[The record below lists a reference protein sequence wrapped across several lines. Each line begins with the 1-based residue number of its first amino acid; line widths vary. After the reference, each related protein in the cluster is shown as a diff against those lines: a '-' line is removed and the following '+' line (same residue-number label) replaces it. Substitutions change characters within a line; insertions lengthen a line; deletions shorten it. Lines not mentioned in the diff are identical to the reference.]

1 MALAIVSTRA
11 RLGMHAPLVTVEV
24 HLSNGL
30 PAFNI
35 VGLPDAAVRESK
47 ERVRSAIL
55 NSGFDFP
62 QRRITINLAPADL
75 PKDGGRFDLP
85 IAIGIL
91 AAAEQIPAAALEQ
104 MEYLGELALSGEL
117 RPVEGILPAAM
128 AATSAGQQL
137 MVPLANGAEA
147 SLPKGSRIF
156 ACQHLLQ
163 VCAHLKNAPPLAPYQ
178 PDPMSAWQAGD
189 RYPDLADVKGQHQA
203 KRALEVAAAG
213 KHNLL
218 MMGPP
223 GAGKSM
229 LAARLPGILPPMT
242 DAEMMETAAIHS
254 VARINQQPLAVRPIR
269 APHHTASGAALAGG
283 GSNPRPGEISLAHN
297 GILFLDELPEFP
309 RKVLEVLREPL
320 ETGEI
325 AISRAAQQVTY
336 PANFQLIAAL
346 NPCPCGKP
354 EQPPEGCN
362 NPQLCCNKYQSRISG
377 PLLDRIDMHIR
388 VNAMPI
394 SELQQLSEGECSTSV
409 RERVSLARHTQL
421 QRQGCANHDLN
432 TRQLNEV
439 CPLGSQDSQFLL
451 QAVERLG
458 LSARGYHRVL
468 KVARTLA
475 DLEQQ
480 ADLQKRHLSE
490 ALSYRALFQQA

>member
-1 MALAIVSTRA
+1 MALAIVKTRA
-11 RLGMHAPLVTVEV
+11 RVGMNAPLVTVEV

-55 NSGFDFP
+55 NSEFDFP

-91 AAAEQIPAAALEQ
+91 AASEQIPSSAVEAFEFV
-104 MEYLGELALSGEL
+104 GELALSGEL
-117 RPVEGILPAAM
+117 RPVEGVLTASIAACQAQHSLFVPRANAEE
-128 AATSAGQQL
+128 AA
-137 MVPLANGAEA
+137 VPQH
-147 SLPKGSRIF
+147 SRIF
-156 ACQHLLQ
+156 ACPHLLQ
-163 VCAHLKNAPPLAPYQ
+163 VCGQLKQPATSEPYQ
-178 PDPMSAWQAGD
+178 SNLQQNQQDIEA
-189 RYPDLADVKGQHQA
+189 YPDLEDVKGQHQA

-242 DAEMMETAAIHS
+242 DTEMMETAAIHS
-254 VARINQQPLAVRPIR
+254 VSQINQRPLFQRPIR
-269 APHHTASGAALAGG
+269 SPHHTASGVALAGG
-283 GSNPRPGEISLAHN
+283 GSNPKPGEISLAHN

-346 NPCPCGKP
+346 NPCPCGHP

-362 NPQLCCNKYQSRISG
+362 NPKLCCNKYQSKLSG
-377 PLLDRIDMHIR
+377 PLLDRIDMHIQ
-388 VNAMPI
+388 VDALPI
-394 SELQQLSEGECSTSV
+394 SELQKHNGGESSASI
-409 RERVSLARHTQL
+409 RDRVACARQIQL
-421 QRQGCANHDLN
+421 QRQGCANHDL
-432 TRQLNEV
+432 TSKQLETV
-439 CPLGSQDSQFLL
+439 CELSEKDTLFLQ

-458 LSARGYHRVL
+458 LSARGYHRIL

-475 DLEQQ
+475 DLEQ
-480 ADLQKRHLSE
+480 AEHISKRNLTE
-490 ALSYRALFQQA
+490 ALSYRALFSV

>member
-1 MALAIVSTRA
+1 MTLAIVKTRA
-11 RLGMHAPLVTVEV
+11 RVGMQAPEVTVEV

-55 NSGFDFP
+55 NSEFDFP

-91 AAAEQIPAAALEQ
+91 AASEQLPAAALEQ
-104 MEYLGELALSGEL
+104 LEFVGELALSGEL
-117 RPVEGILPAAM
+117 RPVEGVLTASI
-128 AATSAGQQL
+128 AATEAQHRL
-137 MVPLANGAEA
+137 CVPLANAEEA
-147 SLPKGSRIF
+147 AVPRDSRIM
-156 ACQHLLQ
+156 ACAHLLQ
-163 VCAHLKNAPPLAPYQ
+163 VCGQLKQPASAELYRATLNADQ
-178 PDPMSAWQAGD
+178 QEWDT
-189 RYPDLADVKGQHQA
+189 YPDLEDVKGQHQA

-242 DAEMMETAAIHS
+242 DREMMETAAIHS
-254 VARINQQPLAVRPIR
+254 VSQINQRPLFQRPIR
-269 APHHTASGAALAGG
+269 APHHTASGVALAGG
-283 GSNPRPGEISLAHN
+283 GSNPKPGEISLAHN

-346 NPCPCGKP
+346 NPCPCGHP

-362 NPQLCCNKYQSRISG
+362 NPQQCCNKYQSKLSG
-377 PLLDRIDMHIR
+377 PLLDRIDMHVR
-388 VNAMPI
+388 VDALPI
-394 SELQQLSEGECSTSV
+394 SELQKQSGGESSASV
-409 RERVSLARHTQL
+409 RDRVTCARQIQL
-421 QRQGCANHDLN
+421 QRQGCPNHDLSSK
-432 TRQLNEV
+432 QLQQV
-439 CPLGSQDSQFLL
+439 CKLSEGDSLFLQ

-475 DLEQQ
+475 DLEQV
-480 ADLQKRHLSE
+480 ADISKRNLTE
-490 ALSYRALFQQA
+490 ALSYRALFSA

>member
-1 MALAIVSTRA
+1 MALAIVNTRA
-11 RLGMHAPLVTVEV
+11 RVGMNAPLVTVEV

-55 NSGFDFP
+55 NSEFDFP

-91 AAAEQIPAAALEQ
+91 AASEQIPAGALEQ
-104 MEYLGELALSGEL
+104 LEFVGELALSGEL
-117 RPVEGILPAAM
+117 RPVEGVLTAAIATCDAQRSLFVPQANAEE
-128 AATSAGQQL
+128 AA
-137 MVPLANGAEA
+137 VPRN
-147 SLPKGSRIF
+147 SRVF
-156 ACQHLLQ
+156 ACGHLLQ
-163 VCAHLKNAPPLAPYQ
+163 VCGQLKQ
-178 PDPMSAWQAGD
+178 PTSGEAFQPTLLPDTAQLD
-189 RYPDLADVKGQHQA
+189 EYPDLADVKGQHQA

-242 DAEMMETAAIHS
+242 DQEMIETAAIHS
-254 VARINQQPLAVRPIR
+254 VSQINQRPLFQRPIR
-269 APHHTASGAALAGG
+269 APHHTASGVALAGG
-283 GSNPRPGEISLAHN
+283 GSNPKPGEISLAHN

-346 NPCPCGKP
+346 NPCPCGHP

-362 NPQLCCNKYQSRISG
+362 NPQLCCNKYQSKLSG
-377 PLLDRIDMHIR
+377 PLLDRIDMHVR
-388 VNAMPI
+388 VDAMPI
-394 SELQQLSEGECSTSV
+394 SELQKQNGGEPSASV
-409 RERVSLARHTQL
+409 RDRVTCARRIQL
-421 QRQGCANHDLN
+421 QRQGCANHDL
-432 TRQLNEV
+432 TSKQLEQVCKLNEKDT
-439 CPLGSQDSQFLL
+439 LFLQ

-458 LSARGYHRVL
+458 LSARGYHRIL

-475 DLEQQ
+475 DLEQ
-480 ADLQKRHLSE
+480 AEHISKRNLTE
-490 ALSYRALFQQA
+490 ALSYRALFSV

>member
-1 MALAIVSTRA
+1 MALAIVKTRA
-11 RLGMHAPLVTVEV
+11 RLGMNAPQVIVEV

-55 NSGFDFP
+55 NSEFDFP

-91 AAAEQIPAAALEQ
+91 AASEQIPGTMLESH
-104 MEYLGELALSGEL
+104 EFVGELALSGEL
-117 RPVEGILPAAM
+117 RPIEGVLTASI
-128 AATSAGQQL
+128 AATQANRGL
-137 MVPLANGAEA
+137 FVPQANAEEAAVPKACRILACN
-147 SLPKGSRIF
+147 
-156 ACQHLLQ
+156 HLLQ
-163 VCAHLKNAPPLAPYQ
+163 VCGNLKQ
-178 PDPMSAWQAGD
+178 PASAEPFQSRSTTPMETEEL
-189 RYPDLADVKGQHQA
+189 YPDLADVKGQHQA

-218 MMGPP
+218 LMGPP

-242 DAEMMETAAIHS
+242 DTEMMETAAIHS
-254 VARINQQPLAVRPIR
+254 VSRINQRPLFQRPIR

-283 GSNPRPGEISLAHN
+283 GSNPKPGEISLAHN

-346 NPCPCGKP
+346 NPCPCGHP

-362 NPQLCCNKYQSRISG
+362 NPQLCCNKYQSKLSG
-377 PLLDRIDMHIR
+377 PLLDRIDMH
-388 VNAMPI
+388 VHVDAVPI
-394 SELQQLSEGECSTSV
+394 SELQLMQEGESSTCV
-409 RERVSLARHTQL
+409 RDRVTCARQLQL
-421 QRQGCANHDLN
+421 QRQGCPNHDL
-432 TRQLNEV
+432 TSKQLDAH
-439 CPLGSQDSQFLL
+439 CALSKADAGFL
-451 QAVERLG
+451 QTAVERLG

-475 DLEQQ
+475 DLEQVES
-480 ADLQKRHLSE
+480 LTKRHLTE
-490 ALSYRALFQQA
+490 ALSYRALFSV

>member
-1 MALAIVSTRA
+1 MALAIVKTRA
-11 RLGMHAPLVTVEV
+11 RLGMNAPEVTVEV

-55 NSGFDFP
+55 NSEYDFP

-91 AAAEQIPAAALEQ
+91 AASEQIPAQSLERH
-104 MEYLGELALSGEL
+104 EFVGELALSGEL
-117 RPVEGILPAAM
+117 RPVEGVLTAAM
-128 AATSAGQQL
+128 AATDSQRGL
-137 MVPLANGAEA
+137 FVPAANAEEA
-147 SLPKGSRIF
+147 AVPRNSRIL

-163 VCAHLKNAPPLAPYQ
+163 VCGNLKQPASAQPYQ
-178 PDPMSAWQAGD
+178 LQAEQSGEITEI
-189 RYPDLADVKGQHQA
+189 YPDLADVKGQHQA

-254 VARINQQPLAVRPIR
+254 VSRVNQRPLFQRPIR
-269 APHHTASGAALAGG
+269 APHHTASGVALAGG
-283 GSNPRPGEISLAHN
+283 GSNPKPGEISLAHN

-346 NPCPCGKP
+346 NPCPCGHP

-362 NPQLCCNKYQSRISG
+362 NPQQCCNKYQSKLSG
-377 PLLDRIDMHIR
+377 PLLDRIDMH
-388 VNAMPI
+388 VQVDALPI
-394 SELQQLSEGECSTSV
+394 SELQMMDGGESSASV
-409 RERVSLARHTQL
+409 RDRVTCARQLQL
-421 QRQGCANHDLN
+421 QRQGCPNHDLN
-432 TRQLNEV
+432 SKQLDTV
-439 CPLGSQDSQFLL
+439 CGLSKADAGFL
-451 QAVERLG
+451 QTAVERLG

-475 DLEQQ
+475 DLEQA
-480 ADLQKRHLSE
+480 ADLNKRHLTE
-490 ALSYRALFQQA
+490 ALSYRALFN

>member
-1 MALAIVSTRA
+1 MTLALVHTRA
-11 RLGMHAPLVTVEV
+11 RVGMHAPAVLVEV

-55 NSGFDFP
+55 NSDFEFP
-62 QRRITINLAPADL
+62 QRRITVNLAPADL

-91 AAAEQIPAAALEQ
+91 AASGQIPAAALEQ
-104 MEYLGELALSGEL
+104 HEFVGELALSGEL
-117 RPVEGILPAAM
+117 RPVEGTLTAAM
-128 AATSAGQQL
+128 AASAEQRGL
-137 MVPLANGAEA
+137 FVPASNGREA
-147 SLPKGSRIF
+147 SVPVSSKVFI
-156 ACQHLLQ
+156 AEHLLQ
-163 VCAHLKNAPPLAPYQ
+163 VSSQLKTPERMTPF
-178 PDPMSAWQAGD
+178 SAEPAAEPAC
-189 RYPDLADVKGQHQA
+189 REYPDLADVRGQHQA
-203 KRALEVAAAG
+203 RRALEVAAAG

-242 DAEMMETAAIHS
+242 DREMLEVAAVHS
-254 VARINQQPLAVRPIR
+254 VAGSDGRPLQQRPIR
-269 APHHTASGAALAGG
+269 APHHTASGVALAGG
-283 GSNPRPGEISLAHN
+283 GSNPRPGEISLAHH
-297 GILFLDELPEFP
+297 GVLFLDELPEFP

-325 AISRAAQQVTY
+325 AISRAARQVVY

-346 NPCPCGKP
+346 NPCPCGHP
-354 EQPPEGCN
+354 EKPPEGCD
-362 NPQLCCNKYQSRISG
+362 NPQLCANKYQSRLSG

-388 VNAMPI
+388 VEALPI
-394 SELQQLSEGECSTSV
+394 AELQQREGGESSVIV
-409 RERVSLARHTQL
+409 RERVTAARQIQL
-421 QRQGCANHDLN
+421 QRQGIPNHDLSG
-432 TRQLNEV
+432 RQLDEV
-439 CPLGSQDSQFLL
+439 CKLDKSDAQFL
-451 QAVERLG
+451 QVAVEKLG

-468 KVARTLA
+468 KVARTIA
-475 DLEQQ
+475 DL
-480 ADLQKRHLSE
+480 AGVAAIGKAHLSE
-490 ALSYRALFQQA
+490 ALSYRALFK

>member
-1 MALAIVSTRA
+1 MALAIVKTRA
-11 RLGMHAPLVTVEV
+11 RVGMNAPQVTVEV

-35 VGLPDAAVRESK
+35 VGLPDAAIRESK

-55 NSGFDFP
+55 NSEFDFP

-91 AAAEQIPAAALEQ
+91 AASEQIPLSALEQ
-104 MEYLGELALSGEL
+104 KEFIGELALSGEL
-117 RPVEGILPAAM
+117 RPIEGVLTAAIAATQHQHNLFVPAANAEE
-128 AATSAGQQL
+128 AA
-137 MVPLANGAEA
+137 
-147 SLPKGSRIF
+147 LPKHSRVF
-156 ACQHLLQ
+156 ACSHLLQ
-163 VCAHLKNAPPLAPYQ
+163 VCGILKQ
-178 PDPMSAWQAGD
+178 PAAAEPFQTNNPAAAEPAMN
-189 RYPDLADVKGQHQA
+189 YPDLADVKGQHQA

-242 DAEMMETAAIHS
+242 DSEMMETAAIHS
-254 VARINQQPLAVRPIR
+254 VSRINHRPLFQRPIR
-269 APHHTASGAALAGG
+269 TPHHTASGVALAGG
-283 GSNPRPGEISLAHN
+283 GSNPKPGEISLAHN

-320 ETGEI
+320 ESGEI
-325 AISRAAQQVTY
+325 ALSRAAQQVTY

-346 NPCPCGKP
+346 NPCPCGHP

-362 NPQLCCNKYQSRISG
+362 NPQLCCNKYQSKLSG
-377 PLLDRIDMHIR
+377 PLLDRIDMHIQ
-388 VNAMPI
+388 VDALPI
-394 SELQQLSEGECSTSV
+394 SELQHHDRGESSDSV
-409 RERVSLARHTQL
+409 RDRVSCARQIQL
-421 QRQGCANHDLN
+421 QRQGCANHDLSAK
-432 TRQLNEV
+432 QLDAI
-439 CPLGSQDSQFLL
+439 CPLSEGDTAFL
-451 QAVERLG
+451 QTAVERLG
-458 LSARGYHRVL
+458 LSARGYHRIL
-468 KVARTLA
+468 KVGRTLA
-475 DLEQQ
+475 DLEQ
-480 ADLQKRHLSE
+480 AGDINKRHLTE
-490 ALSYRALFQQA
+490 ALSYRALFSV